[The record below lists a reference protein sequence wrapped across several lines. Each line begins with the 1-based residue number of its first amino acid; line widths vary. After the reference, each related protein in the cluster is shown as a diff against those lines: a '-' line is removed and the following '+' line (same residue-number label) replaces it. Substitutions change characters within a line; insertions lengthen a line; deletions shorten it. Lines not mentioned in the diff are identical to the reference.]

1 MKACTVLVCVSFT
14 EEMEGAFLDAAKRGD
29 LPKVKELL
37 AKGCPANDK
46 TEVKY
51 THLSVYIAIVRHVSI
66 V

>member
-1 MKACTVLVCVSFT
+1 
-14 EEMEGAFLDAAKRGD
+14 MEGIFLDAAKRGD

-51 THLSVYIAIVRHVSI
+51 THLSVYIAIVKHVSI